1 MQVNKPYSQ
10 QLISELYEKAD
21 NVQPL
26 AEKDGEVWVS
36 FEDAATIN
44 SLNALDQSGTG
55 LQTRNR
61 DGSLA
66 STGKRVHA
74 VNPDYFFLNRYKKQG
89 KKLLIVSGHEPQ
101 GYRCIREQSGGRC
114 FLKNIPCY
122 IICRDSDGTLYCE
135 SRTTVSEKQ
144 FIEEFNGVLNNSLM
158 AEILPLI
165 ADRGNDLTAVDK
177 MPI

>member
-10 QLISELYEKAD
+10 QVISELYEKAD
-21 NVQPL
+21 AIVPL
-26 AEKDGEVWVS
+26 AEKDGEIWVS
-36 FEDAATIN
+36 FDDASVLN
-44 SLNALDQSGTG
+44 SLNALDKNSTG
-55 LQTRNR
+55 MQTRNR

-89 KKLLIVSGHEPQ
+89 KKMLVVSGHEPTA
-101 GYRCIREQSGGRC
+101 YRCIREQTSGRC
-114 FLKNIPCY
+114 FVKNIPCY
-122 IICRDSDGTLYCE
+122 IISRDSDGKLYCE
-135 SRTTVSEKQ
+135 ARTNITEKQ

-165 ADRGNDLTAVDK
+165 TERGNDLTAVDK